1 MKMLTV
7 NTTVNIHLQID
18 LQCSWKNWKIFRVM
32 VYDFWQIS
40 EFYLKN
46 WIFENIL
53 NSALMWI
60 IAVNASSI
68 FKHQLFTY
76 GANQSFLK
84 TNYQHLHA
92 AICVFSDFCLDNWIF
107 YSGFKS
113 ACTTVNGLLNLW
125 SHCCIAT
132 CQLAQSD
139 RWQSLVPE
147 VVSSS
152 LKSSKVNIVV
162 NCLVFLFSCLLLRI
176 A

>member
-1 MKMLTV
+1 
-7 NTTVNIHLQID
+7 
-18 LQCSWKNWKIFRVM
+18 M
-32 VYDFWQIS
+32 VDDVWQIS
-40 EFYLKN
+40 EFYLKKLT
-46 WIFENIL
+46 FENIL

-132 CQLAQSD
+132 CQSAQSN

-147 VVSSS
+147 VLNSS
-152 LKSSKVNIVV
+152 LKWSKMNIAVNH
-162 NCLVFLFSCLLLRI
+162 LVFQFTCLLPKI
-176 A
+176 AWTQPIAVQQL

>member
-1 MKMLTV
+1 M
-7 NTTVNIHLQID
+7 N
-18 LQCSWKNWKIFRVM
+18 LQCSWKKLNFFRVM
-32 VYDFWQIS
+32 TDNVWQIS
-40 EFYLKN
+40 EFYPKN
-46 WIFENIL
+46 WISENIL

-68 FKHQLFTY
+68 FKHQSFTY

-113 ACTTVNGLLNLW
+113 ACTTVNGLLSLW

-147 VVSSS
+147 VMSSS
-152 LKSSKVNIVV
+152 LKWSRMNIVV
-162 NCLVFLFSCLLLRI
+162 NCDVSLFSCLLLRI